1 MALSCLK
8 KSGFNQKQKVE
19 KSRKK
24 LKKDG
29 KSRKKIKKSRKKL
42 ELWKVG
48 KNGLELF

>member
-29 KSRKKIKKSRKKL
+29 KSRKKMKKVEKS
-42 ELWKVG
+42 W
-48 KNGLELF
+48 NFD